1 MSEDS
6 VVDSTIQGLKERL
19 SSPLWGYIILSW
31 IGFNWKH
38 IAVMC
43 LSKAPVEVRIH
54 QITAS
59 DFFYI
64 RYLIL
69 PCLVG
74 FVLSSI
80 FPYINQASMWLQSKA
95 LEMKVKRKVKADKL
109 EEMELATQNL
119 EIERVVQKKERE
131 KIKTK
136 EMEERVESLREDV
149 MSIEVE
155 VAQLKSERSQI
166 QSQIEASLQ
175 LIAQIED
182 IVKGVDSGKY
192 TEEDF
197 RSLVKESVSKSLLD
211 EARSTYQEQ
220 KFLDEMCKTPSLENE

>member
-31 IGFNWKH
+31 VGFNWKH

-64 RYLIL
+64 KYLIL

-95 LEMKVKRKVKADKL
+95 LEMKIKRKVKADKL

-119 EIERVVQKKERE
+119 EIERVVQEKERE
-131 KIKTK
+131 KINTK
-136 EMEERVESLREDV
+136 DMEERAESLREDM

-175 LIAQIED
+175 LIVQIED

-192 TEEDF
+192 TDEDF
-197 RSLVKESVSKSLLD
+197 RSLVKESVNKSLLD
-211 EARSTYQEQ
+211 EARSTYQAQ
-220 KFLDEMCKTPSLENE
+220 KFLDEMGKASSLENK

>member
-54 QITAS
+54 EITAS

-95 LEMKVKRKVKADKL
+95 LEMKIKRKVKADKL

-119 EIERVVQKKERE
+119 EIERIVQEKERE
-131 KIKTK
+131 KIITK
-136 EMEERVESLREDV
+136 DMEERAESLREDV

-175 LIAQIED
+175 LIVRIED

-192 TEEDF
+192 TDDDF
-197 RSLVKESVSKSLLD
+197 RSLVKESVNKSLLD
-211 EARSTYQEQ
+211 EARSTYQAQ
-220 KFLDEMCKTPSLENE
+220 KFLDEMGKASSLENK

>member
-43 LSKAPVEVRIH
+43 LSKTPVEVRIH

-74 FVLSSI
+74 FALSSI
-80 FPYINQASMWLQSKA
+80 FPYINQASVWLQSKA
-95 LEMKVKRKVKADKL
+95 LEMKIKRKVKADKL

-119 EIERVVQKKERE
+119 EIERVVQEKERE
-131 KIKTK
+131 KIITK
-136 EMEERVESLREDV
+136 DMEERAESLREDV
-149 MSIEVE
+149 MGIEVE

-175 LIAQIED
+175 LIVQIED

-192 TEEDF
+192 TDEDF
-197 RSLVKESVSKSLLD
+197 RSLVKESVNKSLLD
-211 EARSTYQEQ
+211 EARSTYQGQ
-220 KFLDEMCKTPSLENE
+220 KFLDEMGKASSLENK